1 MLRDQLNVLF
11 EFEAQQ
17 KDLNNFIINA
27 AFILLYKDL
36 IRLFAS
42 YNEGMMNLVGK
53 YTNLP
58 PGGAPISNSINSIS
72 PLQKSISL

>member
-17 KDLNNFIINA
+17 KDLNNFIINS

-58 PGGAPISNSINSIS
+58 PESVPISKPINLIS
-72 PLQKSISL
+72 SL